1 MKKIEML
8 LLLKYLHIV
17 NIKMN
22 QLYLNLLQ
30 KVKLHI
36 LNQERMDGVGILYLY
51 QMDIIKLWLTMMM
64 KKDAKCGILMHTIA
78 LQII

>member
-17 NIKMN
+17 NIKKN

-64 KKDAKCGILMHTIA
+64 KKDVKCGIQMHTIA

>member
-1 MKKIEML
+1 MKKIEMH

-17 NIKMN
+17 NIKKN

-64 KKDAKCGILMHTIA
+64 KKDVKCGIQMHTIA